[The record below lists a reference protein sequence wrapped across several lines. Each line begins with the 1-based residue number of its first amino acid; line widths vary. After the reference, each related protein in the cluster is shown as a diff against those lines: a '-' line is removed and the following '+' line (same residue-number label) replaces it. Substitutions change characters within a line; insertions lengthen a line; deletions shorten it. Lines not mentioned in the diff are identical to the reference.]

1 MAPVWRF
8 RFLLSLIFITAF
20 CSYAYELVLAQI
32 LSILWGDVVLQYT
45 VTTGVYIASMGVGAF
60 LTPVRSSAERT
71 FIWIE
76 VGLSLLAIAAPFCLV
91 GADIEYRAYAS
102 FVSYLFIAFI
112 GFLSGMELPLLLR
125 ILNEHDGEQQRT
137 ERALFTDYF
146 GMFCAGILFALLLNR
161 VWGTLKTS
169 LWLAL
174 ANLALALVCGLVWG
188 SRHKKVRQIDVPL
201 VFAFFAVIS
210 WFVIRYINV
219 YQEQLEKWVI
229 GN

>member
-1 MAPVWRF
+1 MASVWRF

-45 VTTGVYIASMGVGAF
+45 ITTGVYIASMGVGAF
-60 LTPVRSSAERT
+60 LTPVRGSAERS

-76 VGLSLLAIAAPFCLV
+76 VGLSLLAVAAPFCLV
-91 GADIEYRAYAS
+91 GADIEYRHYAS
-102 FVSYLFIAFI
+102 IVSYSFIVAI

-125 ILNEHDGEQQRT
+125 ILNENGDRAEST

-146 GMFCAGILFALLLNR
+146 GMFCAGILFALFLNR
-161 VWGTLKTS
+161 ILGTLQTS

-174 ANLALALVCGLVWG
+174 ANLGLAAVCGLLWG
-188 SRHKKVRQIDVPL
+188 IRQKKLRLFELPL
-201 VFAFFAVIS
+201 VVVLFIFMS
-210 WFVIRYINV
+210 WFITQNINL

>member
-1 MAPVWRF
+1 MTAAGRF

-60 LTPVRSSAERT
+60 LTPIRGSAERR

-76 VGLSLLAIAAPFCLV
+76 VALSCLAIAAPFCLV
-91 GADIEYRAYAS
+91 GADIEYRAHAS
-102 FVSYLFIAFI
+102 FVSYLFIILI

-125 ILNEHDGEQQRT
+125 ILNESSEEEAKT
-137 ERALFTDYF
+137 ERALFTDYL
-146 GMFCAGILFALLLNR
+146 GMFFAGLLFALFLNR
-161 VWGTLKTS
+161 LLGTLKTS

-174 ANLALALVCGLVWG
+174 ANLGLALVCGIVWG
-188 SRHKKVRQIDVPL
+188 FHQKKIHTLEVSAIGAGFL
-201 VFAFFAVIS
+201 GIA
-210 WFVIRYINV
+210 WFIVSYFNL